1 MDPTKS
7 AEVKTSDA
15 DPPSKQIR
23 KRKYPPVRLMTPAEK
38 EKHINELKEHL
49 NNEKDRKKRDDI
61 YKRLN
66 YLKDNE
72 QRKINRQLKY
82 NQNDKEALRKTYE
95 EKLRLLSK

>member
-1 MDPTKS
+1 
-7 AEVKTSDA
+7 
-15 DPPSKQIR
+15 
-23 KRKYPPVRLMTPAEK
+23 MTPAEK